1 MAPKTGTFA
10 VADLL
15 AAKNTIIGQGEFNAQ
30 AVADA
35 LRQDNEN
42 YNLLVTQAL
51 ADLVETT
58 SDSVR
63 PATGSIGGDMMEVDE
78 FSRGPTQKDTPGY
91 FIGFPL
97 RKFQF
102 AVGWTAQWE
111 RNAKVAD
118 VAAKNLA
125 AQAADLRNTRYQIQ
139 KAIFTP
145 TNYTFNDI
153 NVNPS
158 AALPVKAFINADS
171 TGIQNGPNGEVFDG
185 TTHTHYDGA
194 ASLTAAAVTAAIA
207 DVLEHRAGARIR
219 IVINV
224 ADATAFGALTGFIP
238 LQVPY
243 VTLNTAANQVASPR
257 LEIGQADNR
266 QIGWFGSAEVWTKPW
281 GIQNYM
287 VTYDLAAPT
296 KPLVRRVEVNTRGL
310 FIAAEIDA
318 HPLRAQYIENFYG
331 FGAWNRVALHV
342 LKFNNATYSAPVLSL

>member
-15 AAKNTIIGQGEFNAQ
+15 AAKNTIIGTGDFSAQ
-30 AVADA
+30 AIADA

-42 YNLLVTQAL
+42 YNLIIQQAI
-51 ADLVETT
+51 ADLVETST
-58 SDSVR
+58 DVIR
-63 PATGSIGGDMMEVDE
+63 PVASSIGGDMMEVDE

-111 RNAKVAD
+111 RNATVAD
-118 VAAKNLA
+118 AATKNLA
-125 AQAADLRNTRYQIQ
+125 AQAADIRNTRYQLQ

-171 TGIQNGPNGEVFDG
+171 TAIQNGPNGEVFDG
-185 TTHTHYDGA
+185 TTHTHYDGSA
-194 ASLTAAAVTAAIA
+194 TLTAAAVQASIN
-207 DVLEHRAGARIR
+207 DVVEHRAGAQVRIA
-219 IVINV
+219 INQADV
-224 ADATAFGALTGFIP
+224 AAFQALTGFIA
-238 LQVPY
+238 LQAPY
-243 VTLNTAANQVASPR
+243 LTINTAANQVATPR
-257 LEIGQADNR
+257 LDMGRLDNR
-266 QIGWFGSAEVWTKPW
+266 QIGWFGAAEVWSKPW
-281 GIQNYM
+281 VPQNYM
-287 VTYDLAAPT
+287 VTYDFGAPT
-296 KPLVRRVEVNTRGL
+296 KPLVRRVEKNSRGL
-310 FIAAEIDA
+310 FIAAEIDT

-331 FGAWNRVALHV
+331 FGAYNRTALHV
-342 LKFNNATYSAPVLSL
+342 LKFNNASYSAPALTL

>member
-15 AAKNTIIGQGEFNAQ
+15 AAKNTIIGTGQYSPQ
-30 AVADA
+30 AIADA
-35 LRQDNEN
+35 LARDNEN
-42 YNLLVTQAL
+42 YNIIVQGQL
-51 ADLVETT
+51 ADLVET
-58 SDSVR
+58 SEDIMR
-63 PATGSIGGDMMEVDE
+63 PVPSSIGGDMMEVDE

-91 FIGFPL
+91 FVGFPL

-111 RNAKVAD
+111 RNATVAD
-118 VAAKNLA
+118 AATKNLA

-153 NVNPS
+153 NVNGTVQ
-158 AALPVKAFINADS
+158 LPVKAFINADS

-194 ASLTAAAVTAAIA
+194 ASLTAAAVTAAIT
-207 DVLEHRAGARIR
+207 DVAEHRAGTDIR
-219 IVINV
+219 IVINQ
-224 ADATAFGALTGFIP
+224 ADAASYQALTGFIP

-243 VTLNTAANQVASPR
+243 VTINTAANQVANPR
-257 LEIGQADNR
+257 LDIGRTDNR
-266 QIGWFGSAEVWTKPW
+266 QIGWFGAAQVWTKPW
-281 GIQNYM
+281 GIQNYQ
-287 VTYDLAAPT
+287 VTYDAAAPF
-296 KPLVRRVEVNTRGL
+296 KPLVRRTEKNSRGL
-310 FIAAEIDA
+310 FIAAEIDT

-342 LKFNNATYSAPVLSL
+342 LKFNNASYSAPVLSL